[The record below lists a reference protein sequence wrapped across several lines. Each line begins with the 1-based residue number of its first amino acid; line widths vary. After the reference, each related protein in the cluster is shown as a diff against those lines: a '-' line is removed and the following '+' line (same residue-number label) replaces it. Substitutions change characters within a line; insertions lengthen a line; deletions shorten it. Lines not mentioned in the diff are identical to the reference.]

1 MRRAARFRIRRHLRT
16 KNVTAHNTSKSTM
29 TMAAI
34 TPPERW
40 EELLSAPARTESGED
55 TEEVIPP
62 VIGAAVLPETGLWR
76 IVLDVSDVVVGV
88 ETGGDDDDSG
98 DDDGMVSD
106 DPMAAER
113 VELGSGSGLE
123 EVNPSGIISAD
134 VGTSSVIGVGVFS
147 MLGAGA
153 SATIAVGDGAS
164 VVGRGGPLWSSPSS

>member
-164 VVGRGGPLWSSPSS
+164 VVGTGGPLWSLPSS

>member
-62 VIGAAVLPETGLWR
+62 VMGAAVLPETGLWR
-76 IVLDVSDVVVGV
+76 IVLDVSGVVVGV
-88 ETGGDDDDSG
+88 ETGGDDDDSS

-153 SATIAVGDGAS
+153 SATIAVGDIAS
-164 VVGRGGPLWSSPSS
+164 VVGTGGPLWSLPSS

>member
-153 SATIAVGDGAS
+153 SATIAVGDIAS
-164 VVGRGGPLWSSPSS
+164 VVGTGGPLWSLPSS

>member
-62 VIGAAVLPETGLWR
+62 VMGAAVLPETGLWR
-76 IVLDVSDVVVGV
+76 IVLDVSGVVVGV
-88 ETGGDDDDSG
+88 ETGGDDDDSS

-106 DPMAAER
+106 DPMAA

-164 VVGRGGPLWSSPSS
+164 VVGTGGPLWSLPSS